1 MTYFVLFPDGRRFG
15 PADKVT
21 LQQWINEGRL
31 HPYYLLED
39 AVTGGRI
46 EARLLPGLSFRGTGP
61 LRPNEP
67 THDGS
72 GEIGAAFLFTAL
84 GFVCCPAVSLVGIV
98 FAIKARER
106 NHRLSD
112 TALAVS
118 ILGFAGAMV
127 FQSWLYRKVMGG

>member
-1 MTYFVLFPDGRRFG
+1 MKYGLIAGNGRFPFLVVEGAKKAG
-15 PADKVT
+15 ASLSVVAIKEETDKS
-21 LQQWINEGRL
+21 
-31 HPYYLLED
+31 
-39 AVTGGRI
+39 I